1 MCVNTKFKIS
11 ITLFQSSQ
19 CKQIGSSNHH
29 ICPAKQ
35 KNPAA
40 LPYFPVKVSNG
51 SNIMRDA
58 KMYIVRNIIGMY
70 LSRFRHFFAQTYTSS
85 WFLAGIIS
93 TLARPLVKV
102 EHVLSSWLK
111 KEFESLWCFSVYR
124 EWSGMGKK
132 IGHIFLNVLFYLF
145 TRYFNIKSPFFFQI
159 ALFLHYNLITISR
172 ILVYTKVVA
181 RM

>member
-1 MCVNTKFKIS
+1 MIW
-11 ITLFQSSQ
+11 
-19 CKQIGSSNHH
+19 
-29 ICPAKQ
+29 
-35 KNPAA
+35 
-40 LPYFPVKVSNG
+40 PYCLVTETVPRNKYVSNG

-58 KMYIVRNIIGMY
+58 KMYSVRNMGMY

-132 IGHIFLNVLFYLF
+132 SDIFFLMSCSTYLQDILILNLHFFFPNCTFFALQFDYNF
-145 TRYFNIKSPFFFQI
+145 TNFSLYYSSSTNVAPIFFQI
-159 ALFLHYNLITISR
+159 RYI
-172 ILVYTKVVA
+172 ILQLQEHSSCKQPEG
-181 RM
+181 